1 MHVHK
6 LTKSSKAYYNVK
18 IEVSKTPDG
27 NVGAV
32 CVLDD
37 YLGTDTTMQ
46 RFAQWATRNKS
57 KMFLHQ
63 DTVHESNQ
71 SSTQYAYHRR
81 RSTFDL
87 GRK

>member
-18 IEVSKTPDG
+18 VETPNG
-27 NVGAV
+27 SAGAV
-32 CVLDD
+32 FVLDD
-37 YLGTDTTMQ
+37 YLDTDTTIQ
-46 RFAQWATRNKS
+46 RFAQWATRKKS
-57 KMFLHQ
+57 KMILNQ
-63 DTVHESNQ
+63 DTFPESNQ